1 MFLDDADTLDFS
13 RGSDAGQAS
22 NPEDSSNHGC
32 PCHCVGKAGRGCQSH
47 CDWEFFFKMSV
58 ARTRAN
64 PVVAEFARM
73 FAKFSLSAGART
85 NCVGHLL
92 RAVSDSNHE

>member
-1 MFLDDADTLDFS
+1 MLLDDADTLDLS

-22 NPEDSSNHGC
+22 NPEDSSIHRV
-32 PCHCVGKAGRGCQSH
+32 PVSLRRQSRTGVSKPLRLG
-47 CDWEFFFKMSV
+47 DFFKMSV

-92 RAVSDSNHE
+92 RAVSDSTHE